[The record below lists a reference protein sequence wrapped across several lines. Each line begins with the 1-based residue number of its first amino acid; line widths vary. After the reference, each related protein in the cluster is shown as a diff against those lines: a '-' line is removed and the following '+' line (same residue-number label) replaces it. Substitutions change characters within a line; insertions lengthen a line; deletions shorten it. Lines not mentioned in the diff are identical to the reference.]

1 MNIISLKTLSAILL
15 TLLYFQSVFHKDLIS
30 TPKGLQERFIK
41 ALPMIFYKMIIVCVI
56 ILEFIA
62 PLIIIYSTINE
73 RYKDY
78 GKYATL
84 ALIIFTI
91 MATVLYHKPFSGS
104 FYSHLSIIGG
114 LIALYLIL

>member
-1 MNIISLKTLSAILL
+1 MNSYLQTVSAILL
-15 TLLYFQSVFHKDLIS
+15 TLLYFQSVFSKNLTS

-41 ALPMIFYKMIIVCVI
+41 ALPMFFYKIVIIGVI
-56 ILEFIA
+56 ILEFLA
-62 PLIIIYSTINE
+62 PLIIVYSTIDK
-73 RYKDY
+73 RYREY

-91 MATVLYHKPFSGS
+91 MATILYHKPLSGS